1 MLPFAKLL
9 NSLAALL
16 LASLCV
22 FAGTSGALSE
32 DNAVESLFEHLRT
45 AAPDEVNAIER
56 RILELWSDS
65 GSPTANLL
73 LQRGRAAMAMRKFDT
88 ASKHLRALTDLAPEF
103 AEGWNARATLYYLV
117 GKPVL
122 STYMIAKTLA
132 LNPKHFGALSG
143 LGMIFEQ
150 QGETERAL
158 AAYLAVQALSPNRA
172 SIAEA
177 IARLKA
183 TSSGQA
189 I

>member
-1 MLPFAKLL
+1 ML

-22 FAGTSGALSE
+22 FAGTSEALSE
-32 DNAVESLFEHLRT
+32 DDAAASLFEDLRA
-45 AAPDEVNAIER
+45 AAPDEVTAIER

-73 LQRGRAAMAMRKFDT
+73 LRRGREAMAVRKFDV
-88 ASKHLRALTDLAPEF
+88 ASKHLTALTDLAPEF

-150 QGETERAL
+150 RGETERAL
-158 AAYLAVQALSPNRA
+158 AAYLAVQALSPNRVG
-172 SIAEA
+172 IAEA
-177 IARLKA
+177 IERLRTA
-183 TSSGQA
+183 SAGQA

>member
-1 MLPFAKLL
+1 ML
-9 NSLAALL
+9 NGLAVLL
-16 LASLCV
+16 LASFCM
-22 FAGTSGALSE
+22 FAGTSQAWSE
-32 DNAVESLFEHLRT
+32 DDAVDSLFEDLQT
-45 AAPDEVNAIER
+45 AAPDEVVAIER

-73 LQRGRAAMAMRKFDT
+73 RERGRQAMAMRNFDA
-88 ASKHLRALTDLAPEF
+88 ASKHLAALTDLAPKF

-117 GKPVL
+117 GKPTL

-132 LNPKHFGALSG
+132 LNPRHFGALSG

-150 QGETERAL
+150 RGETEQAL
-158 AAYLAVQALSPNRA
+158 AAYLAVQELSPNRA

-177 IARLKA
+177 ITRLRAKSA
-183 TSSGQA
+183 GQA